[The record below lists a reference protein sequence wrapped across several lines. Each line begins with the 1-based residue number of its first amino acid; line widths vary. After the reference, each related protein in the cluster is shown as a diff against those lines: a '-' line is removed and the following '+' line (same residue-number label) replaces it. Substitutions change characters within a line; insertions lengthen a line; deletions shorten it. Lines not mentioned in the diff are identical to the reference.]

1 MRSSKVAA
9 LSHSPGQPTTSM
21 SENEDGAAG
30 KIRMGLLQTSKGIVV
45 AAIAL
50 TGIYATAI
58 FSWQCARF
66 LIGDGTSS
74 LSVLQVLESAG
85 LESPVRHAAGHRE
98 SSLFDSVTITDWFLA
113 LPALVPLLFALA
125 LLILYHEY

>member
-1 MRSSKVAA
+1 
-9 LSHSPGQPTTSM
+9 
-21 SENEDGAAG
+21 
-30 KIRMGLLQTSKGIVV
+30 MGLLQTSKGIVI

-58 FSWQCARF
+58 FGWQCARF

-85 LESPVRHAAGHRE
+85 FQSPVRHAAGHRE
-98 SSLFDSVTITDWFLA
+98 SSLFDSVTITEWFLA

-125 LLILYHEY
+125 LLILYHEYLRFVEQASSRRDTKNRP